1 MMIHLI
7 RQTHSEIGCVNAK
20 VLVQIFRNEMMIFSA
35 AAKATY
41 YVVISLCIL
50 QKSMSC
56 PVSKKNISEEMS
68 ISEEF

>member
-7 RQTHSEIGCVNAK
+7 RQTHSEIGCVNA

-35 AAKATY
+35 AAKATDY
-41 YVVISLCIL
+41 GVISLCIL
-50 QKSMSC
+50 QKSMSS

>member
-7 RQTHSEIGCVNAK
+7 RQTHSEIGCVNA

-35 AAKATY
+35 AAKATDC
-41 YVVISLCIL
+41 VVISLCIL